1 METRNEKENTE
12 KENENILK
20 KKDIY
25 IYGNRNKKI
34 KLKIDK

>member
-25 IYGNRNKKI
+25 IYIRWK
-34 KLKIDK
+34 

>member
-1 METRNEKENTE
+1 METKNEKENTE

-25 IYGNRNKKI
+25 IYIRWK
-34 KLKIDK
+34 

>member
-25 IYGNRNKKI
+25 IYIWK
-34 KLKIDK
+34 